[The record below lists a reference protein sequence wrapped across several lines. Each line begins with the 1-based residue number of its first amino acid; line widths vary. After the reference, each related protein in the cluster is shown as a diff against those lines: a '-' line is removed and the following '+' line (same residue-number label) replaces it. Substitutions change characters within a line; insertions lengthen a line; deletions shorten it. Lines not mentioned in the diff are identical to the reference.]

1 MKSILALL
9 FACACL
15 VVAAEEAAA
24 TAPAVSHPYFAA
36 NVKALVGADGKKI
49 AQERLLKNPY
59 ILVYFSAHWCP
70 PCRAFTPDLVKY
82 YNENGGGK
90 TFEILFVSADEDAAK
105 MLGYMKEAAMPWVG
119 LNFGSTKKG
128 ELNKKYGG
136 DGIPCL
142 TVVDDKD
149 QVVFHSYVDGKYV
162 GPRQVLAQFSELM
175 KPKK

>member
-1 MKSILALL
+1 MNRILVLLLACSALVMS
-9 FACACL
+9 A
-15 VVAAEEAAA
+15 EAAA
-24 TAPAVSHPYFAA
+24 ATTTPHPYFTA
-36 NVKALVGADGKKI
+36 NIKALVGADAKKVEQ
-49 AQERLLKNPY
+49 ARLLKNRY

-90 TFEILFVSADEDAAK
+90 DFEILFVSSDEDAAK
-105 MLGYMKEAAMPWVG
+105 MQAYMKEMAMPWVG

-162 GPRQVLAQFSELM
+162 GPRRVLEQFTELM